1 MNLFLMI
8 PSCVVFW
15 ALCTA
20 SVAQIPENV
29 DIKSVAAA
37 GHLNGSSEY
46 ENSFFGVTVRL
57 PEPNPRLALNS
68 LMAENRA
75 ILLQAVNA
83 LGSIEQRHNFVIV
96 VYSAYFS
103 GHPVSTEEFV
113 RGVRQQ
119 LESEGL
125 RAVRSEVPI
134 LLSGQRFI
142 ESDFKKESK
151 DESYYKAIIFTRMKG
166 YMFGFWMEAANEEQ
180 LAKATNLKGR
190 VTFR

>member
-1 MNLFLMI
+1 ML
-8 PSCVVFW
+8 C
-15 ALCTA
+15 ALGIFT
-20 SVAQIPENV
+20 VAQTAETV
-29 DIKSVAAA
+29 DIKSIASA

-46 ENSFFGVTVRL
+46 ENAYFGVTVRL
-57 PEPNPRLALNS
+57 SEPNPHLALNS
-68 LMAENRA
+68 LIAGNRA
-75 ILLQAVNA
+75 ILLEAANSQ
-83 LGSIEQRHNFVIV
+83 GSKEQRHKFVIV
-96 VYSAYFS
+96 VNSAYFA

-119 LESEGL
+119 FEGEGL
-125 RAVRSEVPI
+125 RTVRAEVPI

-142 ESDFKKESK
+142 ESDFKMESK
-151 DESYYKAIIFTRMKG
+151 DESYYKAVIFTRMKG